1 MIFHI
6 AVLKCILHK
15 WIQISRW
22 SRMLCVI
29 YLNCHSTKFCD
40 IKSLLVMILLYLLIW
55 SIVADW
61 GRMLLRMSPVI
72 LLWLVN
78 QMNSLILTVGEKDI
92 KMQLYGVIL
101 SSSCSLFGLCLSLK
115 FHSIL
120 SFCWALCVLS
130 VYAVGEVTEWSCA
143 TLQCCISNAHAQF
156 LVREGWL
163 TGCCCILIDR
173 ILLDCL
179 LAIIFF
185 LQCFSMSKRVL
196 RRVSIRIV
204 VVKALWAPLSNAKKD

>member
-40 IKSLLVMILLYLLIW
+40 IKSLLVMILLYLLIR

-78 QMNSLILTVGEKDI
+78 QMKSLILTVGK
-92 KMQLYGVIL
+92 KT
-101 SSSCSLFGLCLSLK
+101 SRCSFMVWFSAHPAVSLDYAYHWNSTP
-115 FHSIL
+115 FS
-120 SFCWALCVLS
+120 LS
-130 VYAVGEVTEWSCA
+130 VGHYVSWVCMQWGRLLNDLVLHCSVV
-143 TLQCCISNAHAQF
+143 SVMHMQF